1 MKKKIDI
8 VSLKLLKE
16 KSMEYNFTSVKNP
29 INVVKLAK
37 ELIGEVDRE
46 YVLVLNLNTNL
57 EPNSIEVCGIGS
69 LSEAVIHPRE
79 IFKLAILSSASKI
92 IMVHTHPSGHVEPS
106 LEDIQATKR
115 IRKAGEILGI
125 PLVDHLILGNDND
138 YFSFTEHGDLQL

>member
-1 MKKKIDI
+1 MKKKINI

-79 IFKLAILSSASKI
+79 IFKSAILSSASKI

-106 LEDIQATKR
+106 LEDIQTTNR

-125 PLVDHLILGNDND
+125 PLVDHLILGNNND
-138 YFSFTEHGDLQL
+138 YFSFTEHGNL

>member
-1 MKKKIDI
+1 MKKKINI

-16 KSMEYNFTSVKNP
+16 KSLEYNITSVKNP
-29 INVVKLAK
+29 INVVKLTK

-79 IFKLAILSSASKI
+79 IFKSAILSSASKI

-106 LEDIQATKR
+106 LEDIQTTNR

-125 PLVDHLILGNDND
+125 PLVDHLILGNNND
-138 YFSFTEHGDLQL
+138 YFSFTEHGDI

>member
-1 MKKKIDI
+1 MKKKIDV

-16 KSMEYNFTSVKNP
+16 KSLEYNFTSVKNP
-29 INVVKLAK
+29 INVVKLTK
-37 ELIGEVDRE
+37 KLIGEVDRE

-79 IFKLAILSSASKI
+79 IFKSAILSSASKI

-106 LEDIQATKR
+106 LEDIQTTMR
-115 IRKAGEILGI
+115 IRKVGEILGI

-138 YFSFTEHGDLQL
+138 YFSFTEHGDI

>member
-1 MKKKIDI
+1 MKKKINI

-16 KSMEYNFTSVKNP
+16 KSLEYNFTSVKNP

-79 IFKLAILSSASKI
+79 IFKSAILSSASKI

-106 LEDIQATKR
+106 IEDIQTTRR

-125 PLVDHLILGNDND
+125 PLVDHLILGNDTD
-138 YFSFTEHGDLQL
+138 YFSFTEHGDI

>member
-1 MKKKIDI
+1 MYKKRIDLI
-8 VSLKLLKE
+8 SLKLLKE

-37 ELIGEVDRE
+37 KLIDEVDRE

-79 IFKLAILSSASKI
+79 IFKSAILSSASKI

-106 LEDIQATKR
+106 LEDIQTTRR

-138 YFSFTEHGDLQL
+138 YFSFTEHGDI

>member
-1 MKKKIDI
+1 MKKKINI

-16 KSMEYNFTSVKNP
+16 KSLEYNFTSVKNP
-29 INVVKLAK
+29 INVVNLAK

-79 IFKLAILSSASKI
+79 IFKSAILSSASKI

-106 LEDIQATKR
+106 LEDIQTTRR

-125 PLVDHLILGNDND
+125 PLMDHLILGNDTD
-138 YFSFTEHGDLQL
+138 YFSFTEHGDL

>member
-1 MKKKIDI
+1 MKKKINI

-16 KSMEYNFTSVKNP
+16 KNLEYNITSVKNP

-79 IFKLAILSSASKI
+79 IFKSAILSSASKI

-106 LEDIQATKR
+106 LEDIQTTRR

-125 PLVDHLILGNDND
+125 PLVDHLILGNDTD
-138 YFSFTEHGDLQL
+138 YFSFTEHGDI

>member
-79 IFKLAILSSASKI
+79 IFKSAILSSASKI

-106 LEDIQATKR
+106 LEDIQTTMR

-125 PLVDHLILGNDND
+125 PLVDHLILGNDTN
-138 YFSFTEHGDLQL
+138 YFSFTEHGDI

>member
-1 MKKKIDI
+1 MKNKINI

-16 KSMEYNFTSVKNP
+16 KSLEYNFTSVKNP

-79 IFKLAILSSASKI
+79 IFKSAILSSASKI

-106 LEDIQATKR
+106 IEDIQTTRR

-125 PLVDHLILGNDND
+125 PLVDHLILGNDTD
-138 YFSFTEHGDLQL
+138 YFSFTEHGDI